1 MLDHIHDNLHSRKWI
16 PICLAIMFSLAL
28 IVACQPGEQSGGEP
42 TQAPAEAGTSLADP
56 VDPVDPADPADPA
69 DSSAEEASPDQII
82 AAWGSSPH
90 ADSYVV
96 TAEGM
101 NSSCARCHAPVNW
114 IPTMDEI
121 PESCLTCK
129 FEVDP
134 PPPLIEESVWTH
146 VECKVCHQMK
156 KDEVEP
162 GFAWLEIAPIDEYA
176 EVASTTELCNKCHI
190 VEGIPAH
197 VTIAVEG
204 DHAGMLCTECHDAH
218 DTQATCSTS
227 GCHEDA
233 LSAGSTTPGHDED
246 HKDVHCVACHDA
258 GELNVGPVEGE
269 WTTLMVGEP
278 DQNIPFISHNVVLE
292 APCERCHFNDNPW
305 GLSVSV
311 SVP

>member
-1 MLDHIHDNLHSRKWI
+1 MLDRIHDHLHRRKWI
-16 PICLAIMFSLAL
+16 PIFLTIMFSLAL
-28 IVACQPGEQSGGEP
+28 IAACQPGEQSEGNK
-42 TQAPAEAGTSLADP
+42 TQAPAEAATSLADP
-56 VDPVDPADPADPA
+56 GDP
-69 DSSAEEASPDQII
+69 SEEEAPPDNPAQIE
-82 AAWGSSPH
+82 AAWSSSPH

-134 PPPLIEESVWTH
+134 PPPFIEESVWTH

-162 GFAWLEIAPIDEYA
+162 GFAWLEIAPIDEYT

-204 DHAGMLCTECHDAH
+204 SHAGMLCTECHDAH

-227 GCHEDA
+227 DCHEDA
-233 LSAGSTTPGHDED
+233 LSAASTTPGHDED
-246 HKDVHCVACHDA
+246 HKDVHCVACHAA
-258 GELNVGPVEGE
+258 GELTVGPVEGE
-269 WTTLMVGEP
+269 WTTLVVGEP
-278 DQNIPFISHNVVLE
+278 GGEEENIPFISHNVVLE

>member
-1 MLDHIHDNLHSRKWI
+1 MIDRIHDHPHSRKWI
-16 PICLAIMFSLAL
+16 PIFLTMIFSVAL
-28 IVACQPGEQSGGEP
+28 IVACQPGEQSGGDT

-56 VDPVDPADPADPA
+56 GDPGDP
-69 DSSAEEASPDQII
+69 SAEEAPPEDPAMIE

-129 FEVDP
+129 FEIKP

-146 VECKVCHQMK
+146 VECKVCHEMK

-204 DHAGMLCTECHDAH
+204 SHAEMLCTECHDAH

-233 LSAGSTTPGHDED
+233 LSAASTTPGHDED
-246 HKDVHCVACHDA
+246 HKDVHCVACHAA
-258 GELNVGPVEGE
+258 GELSVGPIEGE
-269 WTTLMVGEP
+269 WTTLTVGEP
-278 DQNIPFISHNVVLE
+278 GGEEESIPFISHNVVLE

>member
-1 MLDHIHDNLHSRKWI
+1 MLENIHDHPHSRNWF
-16 PICLAIMFSLAL
+16 PIFITMMFSLAL
-28 IVACQPGEQSGGEP
+28 IVACQPGEQSGGDT
-42 TQAPAEAGTSLADP
+42 TQVPAEAGTSLADP
-56 VDPVDPADPADPA
+56 ADPADPG
-69 DSSAEEASPDQII
+69 DPPAEEASPDQID
-82 AAWGSSPH
+82 AAWSSSPH
-90 ADSYVV
+90 ADSFVV
-96 TAEGM
+96 TDEGM
-101 NSSCARCHAPVNW
+101 NSTCARCHAPVNW

-129 FEVDP
+129 FEIDP

-146 VECKVCHQMK
+146 VECKVCHEMK

-162 GFAWLEIAPIDEYA
+162 GFAWLEIAPIEEYA

-197 VTIAVEG
+197 VTIALEG
-204 DHAGMLCTECHDAH
+204 SHAGMLCTECHDAH

-233 LSAGSTTPGHDED
+233 LSVESTTPGHDED
-246 HKDVHCVACHDA
+246 HKDVHCVACHA
-258 GELNVGPVEGE
+258 TGELNVGPVEGE

-278 DQNIPFISHNVVLE
+278 GGEEESIPFKSHYVVLE
-292 APCERCHFNDNPW
+292 APCERCHFDNNPW

-311 SVP
+311 TVP

>member
-1 MLDHIHDNLHSRKWI
+1 MLDRIHNHLHRRKWI
-16 PICLAIMFSLAL
+16 PIFLTIMFSLAL
-28 IVACQPGEQSGGEP
+28 IAACQPGEQSEGNK
-42 TQAPAEAGTSLADP
+42 TQAPAEAATSLADP
-56 VDPVDPADPADPA
+56 GDP
-69 DSSAEEASPDQII
+69 SEEEAPPDNPAQIE
-82 AAWGSSPH
+82 AAWSSSPH

-134 PPPLIEESVWTH
+134 PPPFIEESVWTH

-162 GFAWLEIAPIDEYA
+162 GFAWLEIAPIDEYT

-204 DHAGMLCTECHDAH
+204 SHAGMLCTECHDAH

-227 GCHEDA
+227 DCHEDA
-233 LSAGSTTPGHDED
+233 LSAASTTPGHDED
-246 HKDVHCVACHDA
+246 HKDVHCVACHAA
-258 GELNVGPVEGE
+258 GELTVGPVEGE
-269 WTTLMVGEP
+269 WTTLVVGEP
-278 DQNIPFISHNVVLE
+278 GGEEENIPFISHNVVLE

>member
-1 MLDHIHDNLHSRKWI
+1 MLDRIHNHLHRRKWI
-16 PICLAIMFSLAL
+16 PIFLTIMFSLAL
-28 IVACQPGEQSGGEP
+28 IAACQPGEQSEGNK
-42 TQAPAEAGTSLADP
+42 TQAPAEAATSLADP
-56 VDPVDPADPADPA
+56 GDP
-69 DSSAEEASPDQII
+69 SEEEAPPDNPAQIE
-82 AAWGSSPH
+82 AAWSSSPH

-101 NSSCARCHAPVNW
+101 NSSCARCHAQVNW

-134 PPPLIEESVWTH
+134 PPPFIEESVWTH

-162 GFAWLEIAPIDEYA
+162 GFAWLEIAPIDEYT

-204 DHAGMLCTECHDAH
+204 SHAGMLRTECHDAH

-227 GCHEDA
+227 DCHEDA
-233 LSAGSTTPGHDED
+233 LSAASTTPGHDED
-246 HKDVHCVACHDA
+246 HKDVHCVACHAA
-258 GELNVGPVEGE
+258 GELTVGPVEGE
-269 WTTLMVGEP
+269 WTTLVVGEP
-278 DQNIPFISHNVVLE
+278 GGEEENIPFISHNVVLE